1 MQDTDRRAVKM
12 GLGAV
17 MLWST
22 VATAFSLSLQ
32 YLAPLQL
39 VTLATAVSWCFF
51 AIRLSSSERWQAMRA
66 TSPKARATGLLVGW
80 LNPGLYYLVLFAAY
94 DRLPAQEAMAIN
106 YSWGI
111 TLALLAAPLLRQ
123 RLSSGALLAACI
135 SYGGI
140 VVIATRGAPLSLD
153 FAQPLGVGLALLS
166 TLLWSLYWVINT
178 RLSLDP
184 EVNLF
189 LNFSGALP
197 LLLALLW
204 LSDTP
209 FPTVWQGWAGGLYV
223 GLFEMGIAFVLD
235 GRDESDH
242 LHLADF
248 QPDLFIAPAVAGA
261 DLGDRWGASQSHYA
275 DRLNADP
282 LRALAAASGR
292 ILNSLPVRA
301 GSLLAPREQLRP
313 AHHDQAVVWPCCA
326 PHR

>member
-17 MLWST
+17 VLWST
-22 VATAFSLSLQ
+22 VATAFNLSLQ
-32 YLAPLQL
+32 YLTPLQL

-51 AIRLSSSERWQAMRA
+51 AIRLSSTERWRNLQA
-66 TSPKARATGLLVGW
+66 TSAKARATGLLVGW
-80 LNPGLYYLVLFAAY
+80 LNPSLYYLVLFAAY

-184 EVNLF
+184 EVNLL

-197 LLLALLW
+197 LLLVLLW
-204 LSDTP
+204 VSDTP

-223 GLFEMGIAFVLD
+223 GLFEMGLAFVLWM
-235 GRDESDH
+235 GAMKATTSTLRISSLIFLSPPLSLVLIWLIAGEPVKATTLIGLMLILFGLWLQRRAES
-242 LHLADF
+242 
-248 QPDLFIAPAVAGA
+248 
-261 DLGDRWGASQSHYA
+261 
-275 DRLNADP
+275 
-282 LRALAAASGR
+282 
-292 ILNSLPVRA
+292 
-301 GSLLAPREQLRP
+301 
-313 AHHDQAVVWPCCA
+313 
-326 PHR
+326 

>member
-1 MQDTDRRAVKM
+1 MQDTARRAVKL

-32 YLAPLQL
+32 YLTPLQL
-39 VTLATAVSWCFF
+39 VTLATVISWCFF
-51 AIRLSSSERWQAMRA
+51 AIRVSATERRSALRVTSS
-66 TSPKARATGLLVGW
+66 KARATGLLVGW

-123 RLSSGALLAACI
+123 RLSAGALLAACI
-135 SYGGI
+135 SYSGI

-166 TLLWSLYWVINT
+166 TVLWSLYWVINT

-197 LLLALLW
+197 LLLALLCW
-204 LSDTP
+204 SSTP
-209 FPTVWQGWAGGLYV
+209 FPPSWQGWAGGLYV
-223 GLFEMGIAFVLD
+223 GLFEMGLAFVLWM
-235 GRDESDH
+235 GAMKATTSTLRISSLIFLSPPLSLVLIWVITGEPVKAYTLVGLVLILFGLYLQRRAES
-242 LHLADF
+242 
-248 QPDLFIAPAVAGA
+248 
-261 DLGDRWGASQSHYA
+261 
-275 DRLNADP
+275 
-282 LRALAAASGR
+282 
-292 ILNSLPVRA
+292 
-301 GSLLAPREQLRP
+301 
-313 AHHDQAVVWPCCA
+313 
-326 PHR
+326 

>member
-22 VATAFSLSLQ
+22 VATAFSLSLE
-32 YLAPLQL
+32 YLTPLQL

-51 AIRLSSSERWQAMRA
+51 AVRLSSAERRQVLRA
-66 TSPKARATGLLVGW
+66 ASPKARATGLLVGW

-94 DRLPAQEAMAIN
+94 DQLPAQEAMAIN

-123 RLSSGALLAACI
+123 RLSSEALLAACI
-135 SYGGI
+135 SYSGI
-140 VVIATRGAPLSLD
+140 VVIATRGAPLSLE

-204 LSDTP
+204 WSDTP
-209 FPTVWQGWAGGLYV
+209 FPAVWQGWAGGLYV
-223 GLFEMGIAFVLD
+223 GLFEMGLAFVLWM
-235 GRDESDH
+235 GAMKATTSTLRISSLIFLSPPLSLVLIWVIAGEPVKATTLIGLVLILFGLWLQRRAES
-242 LHLADF
+242 
-248 QPDLFIAPAVAGA
+248 
-261 DLGDRWGASQSHYA
+261 
-275 DRLNADP
+275 
-282 LRALAAASGR
+282 
-292 ILNSLPVRA
+292 
-301 GSLLAPREQLRP
+301 
-313 AHHDQAVVWPCCA
+313 
-326 PHR
+326 

>member
-22 VATAFSLSLQ
+22 VATAFSLSLD
-32 YLAPLQL
+32 YLTPLQL
-39 VTLATAVSWCFF
+39 VTLAAAVSWCFF
-51 AIRLSSSERWQAMRA
+51 AVRLSSAERRQVLRA
-66 TSPKARATGLLVGW
+66 ASPKARATGLLVGW

-94 DRLPAQEAMAIN
+94 DQLPAQEAMAIN

-135 SYGGI
+135 SYSGI
-140 VVIATRGAPLSLD
+140 VVIATRGAPLSLE

-204 LSDTP
+204 WSDTP
-209 FPTVWQGWAGGLYV
+209 FPAVWQGWAGGLYV
-223 GLFEMGIAFVLD
+223 GLFEMGLAFVLWM
-235 GRDESDH
+235 GAMKATTSTLRISSLIFLSPPLSLVLIWVIAGEPVKAYTLIGLVLILFGLWLQRRAES
-242 LHLADF
+242 
-248 QPDLFIAPAVAGA
+248 
-261 DLGDRWGASQSHYA
+261 
-275 DRLNADP
+275 
-282 LRALAAASGR
+282 
-292 ILNSLPVRA
+292 
-301 GSLLAPREQLRP
+301 
-313 AHHDQAVVWPCCA
+313 
-326 PHR
+326 

>member
-1 MQDTDRRAVKM
+1 MKDTDRRAVKM

-32 YLAPLQL
+32 YLTPLQL
-39 VTLATAVSWCFF
+39 VALATVTSWCFF
-51 AIRLSSSERWQAMRA
+51 AIRLSAPERWSALRV
-66 TSPKARATGLLVGW
+66 TSSKARATGLLVGW

-111 TLALLAAPLLRQ
+111 TLALLAVPLLRQ

-135 SYGGI
+135 SYSGI

-178 RLSLDP
+178 RQSLDP

-204 LSDTP
+204 WSGTP
-209 FPTVWQGWAGGLYV
+209 FPALWQGWAGGLYV
-223 GLFEMGIAFVLD
+223 GLFEMGLAFVLWM
-235 GRDESDH
+235 GAMKATTSTLRISSLIFLSPPLSLVLIWVIAGEPVKAYTLIGLVLILFGLWLQRRAES
-242 LHLADF
+242 
-248 QPDLFIAPAVAGA
+248 
-261 DLGDRWGASQSHYA
+261 
-275 DRLNADP
+275 
-282 LRALAAASGR
+282 
-292 ILNSLPVRA
+292 
-301 GSLLAPREQLRP
+301 
-313 AHHDQAVVWPCCA
+313 
-326 PHR
+326 

>member
-1 MQDTDRRAVKM
+1 MQDTDRCAVKM

-32 YLAPLQL
+32 YLTPLQL

-51 AIRLSSSERWQAMRA
+51 AIRLIAIKRRQALRA
-66 TSPKARATGLLVGW
+66 TSSKARATGLLVGW

-135 SYGGI
+135 SYSGI
-140 VVIATRGAPLSLD
+140 VVIATRGAPLSME

-197 LLLALLW
+197 LLLALL
-204 LSDTP
+204 LS
-209 FPTVWQGWAGGLYV
+209 L
-223 GLFEMGIAFVLD
+223 I
-235 GRDESDH
+235 H
-242 LHLADF
+242 
-248 QPDLFIAPAVAGA
+248 I
-261 DLGDRWGASQSHYA
+261 
-275 DRLNADP
+275 
-282 LRALAAASGR
+282 
-292 ILNSLPVRA
+292 
-301 GSLLAPREQLRP
+301 
-313 AHHDQAVVWPCCA
+313 
-326 PHR
+326 

>member
-32 YLAPLQL
+32 YLTPLQL
-39 VTLATAVSWCFF
+39 VTLATTVSWCFF
-51 AIRLSSSERWQAMRA
+51 AFRLSSNERWQAMRA
-66 TSPKARATGLLVGW
+66 TSPKARVTGLLVGW

-153 FAQPLGVGLALLS
+153 FAQPLGVGIALLS

-223 GLFEMGIAFVLD
+223 GLFEMGIAFVLWM
-235 GRDESDH
+235 GAMKATTSTLRISS
-242 LHLADF
+242 LIFLS
-248 QPDLFIAPAVAGA
+248 PPLSLLLIWVIAGE
-261 DLGDRWGASQSHYA
+261 
-275 DRLNADP
+275 
-282 LRALAAASGR
+282 
-292 ILNSLPVRA
+292 PVRA
-301 GSLLAPREQLRP
+301 YTLIGLVLILFGLWLQRRAES
-313 AHHDQAVVWPCCA
+313 
-326 PHR
+326 

>member
-1 MQDTDRRAVKM
+1 MQDTDRRAVKL

-32 YLAPLQL
+32 YLTPLQL
-39 VTLATAVSWCFF
+39 VTLATVISWCFF
-51 AIRLSSSERWQAMRA
+51 AIRLRAPERRSALRVTSSK
-66 TSPKARATGLLVGW
+66 TRATGLLVGW

-123 RLSSGALLAACI
+123 HLSAGALLAACI

-140 VVIATRGAPLSLD
+140 LVIATRGAPLSLD

-166 TLLWSLYWVINT
+166 TVLWSLYWVINT

-204 LSDTP
+204 WSNTP
-209 FPTVWQGWAGGLYV
+209 FPTLWQGWAGGLYV
-223 GLFEMGIAFVLD
+223 GLFEMGLAFVLWM
-235 GRDESDH
+235 GAMKATTSTLRISSLIFLSPPLSLVLIWVIAGEPVKAYTLIGLVLILFGLWLQRRAES
-242 LHLADF
+242 
-248 QPDLFIAPAVAGA
+248 
-261 DLGDRWGASQSHYA
+261 
-275 DRLNADP
+275 
-282 LRALAAASGR
+282 
-292 ILNSLPVRA
+292 
-301 GSLLAPREQLRP
+301 
-313 AHHDQAVVWPCCA
+313 
-326 PHR
+326 

>member
-1 MQDTDRRAVKM
+1 MQDTDRRAVKL

-32 YLAPLQL
+32 YLTPLQL
-39 VTLATAVSWCFF
+39 VTLATVISWCFF
-51 AIRLSSSERWQAMRA
+51 AIRLSAPERRSALRVTSS
-66 TSPKARATGLLVGW
+66 KARATGLLVGW

-123 RLSSGALLAACI
+123 HLSAGALLAACI

-140 VVIATRGAPLSLD
+140 LVIATRGAPLSLD

-166 TLLWSLYWVINT
+166 TVLWSLYWVINT

-204 LSDTP
+204 WSNTP
-209 FPTVWQGWAGGLYV
+209 FPTLWQGWAGGLYV
-223 GLFEMGIAFVLD
+223 GLFEMGLAFVLWM
-235 GRDESDH
+235 GAMKATTSTLRISS
-242 LHLADF
+242 LIFLS
-248 QPDLFIAPAVAGA
+248 PPLSLVLIWVIAGEPVKAYTLIGLVLIL
-261 DLGDRWGASQSHYA
+261 LGLWLQR
-275 DRLNADP
+275 
-282 LRALAAASGR
+282 RAE
-292 ILNSLPVRA
+292 P
-301 GSLLAPREQLRP
+301 
-313 AHHDQAVVWPCCA
+313 
-326 PHR
+326 

>member
-1 MQDTDRRAVKM
+1 MQDTDRRAVKL

-32 YLAPLQL
+32 YLTALQL
-39 VTLATAVSWCFF
+39 VTLATVVSWCFF
-51 AIRLSSSERWQAMRA
+51 AIRLSAPERRSALRVTSS
-66 TSPKARATGLLVGW
+66 KARATGLLVGW

-123 RLSSGALLAACI
+123 RLSAGALLAACI

-140 VVIATRGAPLSLD
+140 LVIATRGAPLSLD

-166 TLLWSLYWVINT
+166 TVLWSLYWVINT

-204 LSDTP
+204 WSNTP
-209 FPTVWQGWAGGLYV
+209 FPTLWQGWAGGLYV
-223 GLFEMGIAFVLD
+223 GLFEMGLAFVLWM
-235 GRDESDH
+235 GAMKATTSTLRISSLIFLSPPLSLVLIWMIAGEPVKAYTLIGLVLILFGLWLQRRAES
-242 LHLADF
+242 
-248 QPDLFIAPAVAGA
+248 
-261 DLGDRWGASQSHYA
+261 
-275 DRLNADP
+275 
-282 LRALAAASGR
+282 
-292 ILNSLPVRA
+292 
-301 GSLLAPREQLRP
+301 
-313 AHHDQAVVWPCCA
+313 
-326 PHR
+326 

>member
-32 YLAPLQL
+32 YLTPLQL

-51 AIRLSSSERWQAMRA
+51 AIRLSSTERWRAMRA
-66 TSPKARATGLLVGW
+66 TSPKARATSLLVGW

-94 DRLPAQEAMAIN
+94 ARLPAQEAMAIN

-153 FAQPLGVGLALLS
+153 FAQPLGIGLALLS

-209 FPTVWQGWAGGLYV
+209 FPNVWQGWAGGLYV
-223 GLFEMGIAFVLD
+223 GLFEMGLAFVLWM
-235 GRDESDH
+235 
-242 LHLADF
+242 
-248 QPDLFIAPAVAGA
+248 GA
-261 DLGDRWGASQSHYA
+261 MKATTSTLRISS
-275 DRLNADP
+275 LIFLSPP
-282 LRALAAASGR
+282 L
-292 ILNSLPVRA
+292 
-301 GSLLAPREQLRP
+301 SLLLIWVIAGEPV
-313 AHHDQAVVWPCCA
+313 QAYTLFGLALILMGLWLQRRA
-326 PHR
+326 ES

>member
-22 VATAFSLSLQ
+22 VATAFSLSLE
-32 YLAPLQL
+32 YLSPLQL
-39 VTLATAVSWCFF
+39 VTLSTIVSWCFF
-51 AIRLSSSERWQAMRA
+51 AVRLSSPERWRNLQA
-66 TSPKARATGLLVGW
+66 TSSKARAIGLLVGW

-223 GLFEMGIAFVLD
+223 GLFEMGLAFVLWM
-235 GRDESDH
+235 
-242 LHLADF
+242 
-248 QPDLFIAPAVAGA
+248 GA
-261 DLGDRWGASQSHYA
+261 MKATTSTLQISS
-275 DRLNADP
+275 LIFLSPP
-282 LRALAAASGR
+282 L
-292 ILNSLPVRA
+292 
-301 GSLLAPREQLRP
+301 SLLLIWLIAGEPV
-313 AHHDQAVVWPCCA
+313 QAYTLIGLMLILLGLWLQRRA
-326 PHR
+326 ET

>member
-32 YLAPLQL
+32 YLTPLQL
-39 VTLATAVSWCFF
+39 VTLATTVSWCFF
-51 AIRLSSSERWQAMRA
+51 AFRLSSNERWQAMRA

-94 DRLPAQEAMAIN
+94 ARLPAQEAMAIN

-223 GLFEMGIAFVLD
+223 GLFEMGIAFVLWM
-235 GRDESDH
+235 
-242 LHLADF
+242 
-248 QPDLFIAPAVAGA
+248 GA
-261 DLGDRWGASQSHYA
+261 MKATTSTLRISS
-275 DRLNADP
+275 LIFLSPP
-282 LRALAAASGR
+282 L
-292 ILNSLPVRA
+292 
-301 GSLLAPREQLRP
+301 SLLLIWVIAAEPV
-313 AHHDQAVVWPCCA
+313 QAYTLFGLALILIGLWLQRRA
-326 PHR
+326 ES